1 MVDAP
6 GQRDKDRGRTAEGDR
21 RRDAV
26 QGCVAAATSGHVDQP
41 QARGGES
48 GEDESEC
55 DEAHRMIAVAFVP
68 VREMCGHRVG
78 VHGVPPG
85 GFPPAGLVGSAFQ
98 PTPVCCSSH
107 MTFDPFLVVVQCRD
121 QPGDLWPGEP
131 KTAGRMCCE
140 DHR

>member
-1 MVDAP
+1 
-6 GQRDKDRGRTAEGDR
+6 
-21 RRDAV
+21 
-26 QGCVAAATSGHVDQP
+26 
-41 QARGGES
+41 
-48 GEDESEC
+48 
-55 DEAHRMIAVAFVP
+55 MIAVAFVP

-121 QPGDLWPGEP
+121 QPGDG
-131 KTAGRMCCE
+131 GRENRNRRSDVLRGSPVNDLHMRE
-140 DHR
+140 ASL